1 MKKENNSIKLYMR
14 SIVFFIGSIIGSGV
28 LILPY
33 IIKTGGLI
41 SFFIAMSFVTFIT
54 YIFTKILCITTLL
67 KKVFGKRITVI
78 LTFLY
83 WLISWVST
91 SVVINEAVYYI
102 SQLFTIDT
110 LLLQCT
116 ITIFFII
123 INCISNKHTVYL
135 EYILTALKVLLL
147 IIFPIVVLFKSSM
160 CVQKLPMFY
169 TSNGITN
176 IFWCFLGIEMG
187 SIMHLTTRNGL
198 ISILFIGILYLINI
212 FAIMLNIPE
221 VTIRAFFDLSQMI
234 FGNTTFIA
242 ISIIILCLST
252 INSWIVAS
260 STFAYE
266 SSINGAFPEIFSR
279 KSNDIPVYS
288 TILSSIGLI
297 PLFFVLRN
305 DTLSS
310 IILHFANLSSNLF
323 LFFYGVVIFAFGR
336 DLTNNMFLKLS
347 CYVLSIILI
356 LFCVYTQ
363 PALIFLSLIICL
375 PISFII

>member
-41 SFFIAMSFVTFIT
+41 SFFIAMGFVTFIT

-187 SIMHLTTRNGL
+187 SIM
-198 ISILFIGILYLINI
+198 LYLINI